1 MARTLKRS
9 SSFSKS
15 DHVGDHDHHFG
26 MSQKSASFWAVLTII
41 AFPIGILAAGA
52 ANASSLQAFVAGALA
67 CFAVL
72 FANAAADGR
81 LWMFHPAWKARFD
94 HPEFSYRLAIFS
106 GAILLIVQTIFLVF
120 VLFGA
125 TGNRAML
132 KLVFERECMTPRYGF
147 ENFCQSLDGTLKNLP
162 E

>member
-1 MARTLKRS
+1 
-9 SSFSKS
+9 
-15 DHVGDHDHHFG
+15 
-26 MSQKSASFWAVLTII
+26 MSQKSATFWAILTVI
-41 AFPIGILAAGA
+41 AFPIGMLAAGA
-52 ANASSLQAFVAGALA
+52 ANASSLTAFLAGMLS

-94 HPEFSYRLAIFS
+94 HPEFSYRLAIFC
-106 GAILLIVQTIFLVF
+106 GALLLIVQTIFLVF

-132 KLVFERECMTPRYGF
+132 KLVFERECMAPRYGI
-147 ENFCQSLDGTLKNLP
+147 ESFCQSLDTTLKNLP